1 LNSVTFEAFDIPKH
15 QMKQLLK
22 MQRMGVSEVQSEIEN
37 SGSKTFSE
45 VSRIESELSEAM
57 QIDIKDFK
65 FFDEK
70 NVAEGFVMID

>member
-1 LNSVTFEAFDIPKH
+1 
-15 QMKQLLK
+15 MKQLLK

-65 FFDEK
+65 FFNEK
-70 NVAEGFVMID
+70 NVVEGFVMID